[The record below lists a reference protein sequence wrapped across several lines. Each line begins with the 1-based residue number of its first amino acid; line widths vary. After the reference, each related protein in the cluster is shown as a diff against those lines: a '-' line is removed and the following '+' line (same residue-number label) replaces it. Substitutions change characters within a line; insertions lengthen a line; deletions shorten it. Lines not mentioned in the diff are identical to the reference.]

1 MQARQNSGRFA
12 AGHSLNRRRLLGL
25 ATGIYAFTLAGLP
38 SVACAQP
45 ASASASAFV
54 KSVGD
59 RLVAVINEPGVIQ
72 EKQPR
77 MAQIIE
83 AAVDVDG
90 VAKFCLGRFWRNAT
104 PEQQKQY
111 TALFHS
117 VLVNNITG
125 RLGEYQGVMFS
136 VQQAQLRE
144 ETTIVATLVERP
156 ANPPS
161 KVEWVISDESGSPK
175 VVDVI
180 AEGTSLR
187 LTQRSD
193 YAAFLSHNGN
203 NIQALIDAMRQQIAT
218 NG

>member
-1 MQARQNSGRFA
+1 MQALQNPRPVDLRSP
-12 AGHSLNRRRLLGL
+12 LNRRLLLGL
-25 ATGIYAFTLAGLP
+25 AASAFT
-38 SVACAQP
+38 SVYLSSGARAQP
-45 ASASASAFV
+45 TSASATAFV

-59 RLVAVINEPGVIQ
+59 RLVAVINAPGVIQ
-72 EKQPR
+72 EKLPQ
-77 MAQIIE
+77 MARIIE
-83 AAVDVDG
+83 TSVDVDG

-111 TALFHS
+111 TGLFHS
-117 VLVNNITG
+117 VLVSNITG
-125 RLGEYQGVMFS
+125 KLGEYQGVMFS

-144 ETTIVATLVERP
+144 DTTIVATLVERP
-156 ANPPS
+156 SNPPS

-203 NIQALIDAMRQQIAT
+203 NIQALIDAMRQQIAS
-218 NG
+218 NS

>member
-1 MQARQNSGRFA
+1 MQAQPGRHLHRRLFLALAGGSFAFA
-12 AGHSLNRRRLLGL
+12 AFCR
-25 ATGIYAFTLAGLP
+25 P
-38 SVACAQP
+38 CDVQAQP
-45 ASASASAFV
+45 APASATAFV
-54 KSVGD
+54 KSAGD
-59 RLVAVINEPGVIQ
+59 RLVAVINSPGSIH

-77 MAQIIE
+77 LAQIIE
-83 AAVDVDG
+83 TAVDVDG

-111 TALFHS
+111 TTLFHS
-117 VLVNNITG
+117 VLVNNITSK
-125 RLGEYQGVMFS
+125 LGEYQGVVFT
-136 VQQAQLRE
+136 VNQAQARE
-144 ETTIVATLVERP
+144 ETAIVATIVERP
-156 ANPPS
+156 GNPPS
-161 KVEWVISDESGSPK
+161 KVEWVVSDESGAPK

-193 YAAFLSHNGN
+193 YAAYLSRNGN